1 MNLAVCM
8 NGTGMGLEDE
18 DLREMMDSI
27 SLSADH
33 CLQTVAQ
40 GRTLHST
47 PPPLNIQFMHLII
60 GFRSV
65 DSVWGA

>member
-47 PPPLNIQFMHLII
+47 QFMHLII
-60 GFRSV
+60 GFRSI